1 MGPETGQTNLTLN
14 RHSFLVRIWREVE
27 SAGWQGS
34 VEHVRTGETATF
46 DSLEELLDFVK
57 RWEESEALERGKGL
71 K

>member
-1 MGPETGQTNLTLN
+1 MDPETGKTNLTLN
-14 RHSFLVRIWREVE
+14 RHSFLVRVWREAD

-46 DSLEELLDFVK
+46 HSLEELLDFVK
-57 RWEESEALERGKGL
+57 RWEPDSIHEKGKGL